1 MARLPSLK
9 PREVVRAFER
19 LGYKTIRQKG
29 SHLWTPGRSPVVV
42 PMHRKDVKL
51 GTLSSLLRG
60 AGIERDEFLV
70 ALKKETEVMGTGT

>member
-9 PREVVRAFER
+9 PREVVRALER

-29 SHLWTPGRSPVVV
+29 SHRFLWTPGRSPVVV
-42 PMHRKDVKL
+42 PMHRKDVKP

-60 AGIERDEFLV
+60 AEIEHDEFLA
-70 ALKKETEVMGTGT
+70 ALRKNPK